1 MSPQS
6 FMESRN
12 GKQFSNG
19 SEPTGKNTDVP
30 SSSIKSEKESIQTQN
45 QKYQRQF
52 AAGGDLTDSH
62 RTGNAG
68 DRDNALLNDLSQAN
82 INHHDK
88 SFNEQLDDRSKFV
101 LNQEGA
107 VNSSIGSQ
115 HHNFSI
121 GTIG

>member
-52 AAGGDLTDSH
+52 AAGGDLNDRH

-101 LNQEGA
+101 LNQDGA